1 MTTVLFLALGLSMD
15 AFAVTISNVM
25 CYSNL
30 TMKNKIAMPLTFGL
44 FQGGMP
50 LIGFLLGALF
60 ATAVES
66 VAHWI
71 ALIILGFLGI
81 KAIVENLKEQK
92 EACSTRL
99 FDVKTLLT
107 QAVATSIDALAVGIT
122 LAVAVP
128 LKIWVSASIIAVV
141 TALTC
146 FVGLFIGKI
155 AGKFLKDYAGIFGGA
170 VLIAIGIKIFV
181 EHFLG

>member
-1 MTTVLFLALGLSMD
+1 MD

-92 EACSTRL
+92 EAC
-99 FDVKTLLT
+99 
-107 QAVATSIDALAVGIT
+107 G
-122 LAVAVP
+122 
-128 LKIWVSASIIAVV
+128 
-141 TALTC
+141 
-146 FVGLFIGKI
+146 
-155 AGKFLKDYAGIFGGA
+155 
-170 VLIAIGIKIFV
+170 
-181 EHFLG
+181 